1 LKKTIKTGIAKKST
15 RDLSIK
21 RLKLLTKYII
31 TRNEKILNRLLQYD
45 EHYQSL
51 INRAFS
57 YFIPFPKVINYLNMH
72 LNHKFDQPQRK
83 DFKKWL
89 ITFSEIARLYG
100 INSTNDLHYS
110 KFKISDRE
118 SFYKLIKQY
127 YNTFD
132 LNISS
137 AETTALFLL
146 YNNQII
152 TELHINEMKNIIS
165 GKDNI
170 TENQKKLENIIKTP
184 QPFSNTKKEVKEEF
198 SLEVKQFI
206 ESAKTYIRNRPIC
219 KNCPMYSKGS
229 VILDTNVN
237 VRQPVDISF
246 ISLNSGYE
254 EFKEQKP
261 FVGKSGQ
268 LLHKFVDPLV
278 AKYNLSYTITSI
290 ILCWSK
296 NSSEI
301 PNKSAVIKNC
311 TQLTDE
317 IHKTFPSKIKVF
329 LGADSM
335 KAAGIKGGITKM
347 NGQMYDNNNFII
359 FHPSAI
365 LRDPRKLSKFE
376 AAFLNLEEC
385 IKNINTY
392 KSTATTIYTDEVKF
406 SIPKNAII
414 TQFDKNLTLFDVQVI
429 GENIVYIM
437 VDSNGNKKYL
447 LEQVQF
453 PVHLKY
459 GNYTD
464 CEYISNKVDNV
475 VYLTAQERK
484 LLNQKMYYDLRNKTN
499 LNPK

>member
-1 LKKTIKTGIAKKST
+1 MKKAIKTGIAKKST

-31 TRNEKILNRLLQYD
+31 TRNEKILDRLLQYD

-57 YFIPFPKVINYLNMH
+57 YFIPFPKVINYLNTY
-72 LNHKFDQPQRK
+72 LNHTFDHPQRK

-100 INSTNDLHYS
+100 INSTNDLYYS
-110 KFKISDRE
+110 RFKISDRE
-118 SFYKLIKQY
+118 SFYKLITEY
-127 YNTFD
+127 YNTFN
-132 LNISS
+132 LNVSS

-152 TELHINEMKNIIS
+152 TEQHINEMKNMIS
-165 GKDNI
+165 GKDSI
-170 TENQKKLENIIKTP
+170 TESQKKLESIITP
-184 QPFSNTKKEVKEEF
+184 QPFSNTRKETKEEV
-198 SLEVKQFI
+198 SLEIKQFTD
-206 ESAKTYIRNRPIC
+206 SAKAYIKNRPVC
-219 KNCPMYSKGS
+219 KGCSMYSRGS

-246 ISLNSGYE
+246 IGLNPGYN
-254 EFKEQKP
+254 EFKEQKL
-261 FVGKSGQ
+261 FVGESGQ
-268 LLHKFVDPLV
+268 LLHKFIDPLV
-278 AKYNLSYTITSI
+278 VKYNLSYIITNA

-301 PNKSAVIKNC
+301 TNITSVVKNC
-311 TQLTDE
+311 KQLTDE

-376 AAFLNLEEC
+376 TAFLNLEEHV
-385 IKNINTY
+385 KNINTY
-392 KSTATTIYTDEVKF
+392 KSSSSTTTYTDNVKF
-406 SIPKNAII
+406 SIPKDAII
-414 TQFDKNLTLFDVQVI
+414 TQFDKSLTLFDVQVI
-429 GENIVYIM
+429 GENVVYIM
-437 VDSNGNKKYL
+437 ADPNGNKKYL
-447 LEQVQF
+447 LEPVQF

-464 CEYISNKVDNV
+464 CEYISDKVDNV